1 MRQLSIRKLLGVANR
16 FRCGAD
22 GAGRYNPMGRQ
33 ALRRESANTRHK
45 SKFGA
50 CGVRQLVGE
59 DCYAGAL
66 AVESST
72 ARHLVLGLVQA
83 GAGVRTMK
91 YIIAIVTVVVGMT
104 GLCRADDAA
113 TQRQAVL
120 YEEDQAPPNGT
131 RFAGSAEWR
140 TEWPAPGT
148 ALQRNVQLLKEPG
161 WLDIPIVYGEGKRA
175 ILAVQKAP
183 LTAETLSLLERR
195 HDSQHSVAVLPKLP
209 NQIVSPAL
217 ALPTKAPE
225 YASQPAAS
233 AERRVALVIGNSEYS
248 STAFLPNPRRDA
260 KAVADALR
268 EVGFQT
274 VDLAFD
280 LDRDAMVKALRAF
293 RDQAD
298 KADWALIYFA
308 GHGIEMSGVN
318 YLVPID
324 AKLFD
329 DRDVKT
335 ETVSYEELLDAARGA
350 KMLRLLVLDACR
362 VNPFKDSMRRTM
374 ASRGSNDRG
383 LAPPPE
389 AEPGTLV
396 VYSAKDGEVAADD
409 IDGVN
414 SPFARA
420 FVAEL
425 KVPGLEVRRLFDY
438 VRDDVLDATNKHQQP
453 FTYGSLPGR
462 WDFYFVAKR

>member
-1 MRQLSIRKLLGVANR
+1 M
-16 FRCGAD
+16 
-22 GAGRYNPMGRQ
+22 
-33 ALRRESANTRHK
+33 
-45 SKFGA
+45 
-50 CGVRQLVGE
+50 
-59 DCYAGAL
+59 
-66 AVESST
+66 
-72 ARHLVLGLVQA
+72 ARHSNCVW
-83 GAGVRTMK
+83 
-91 YIIAIVTVVVGMT
+91 
-104 GLCRADDAA
+104 D
-113 TQRQAVL
+113 
-120 YEEDQAPPNGT
+120 
-131 RFAGSAEWR
+131 
-140 TEWPAPGT
+140 
-148 ALQRNVQLLKEPG
+148 
-161 WLDIPIVYGEGKRA
+161 GKQA

-183 LTAETLSLLERR
+183 LTAETLSLLEPR
-195 HDSQHSVAVLPKLP
+195 HDSQHSVAVYPKLP
-209 NQIVSPAL
+209 DQIASPAL

-248 STAFLPNPRRDA
+248 SAAFLPNPRRDA

-268 EVGFQT
+268 EVGLQT
-274 VDLAFD
+274 VDLALD
-280 LDRDAMVKALRAF
+280 LDRDATVKTLRAF

-308 GHGIEMSGVN
+308 GHGIEMSSVN

-396 VYSAKDGEVAADD
+396 VYSAKDGEIAADD

-425 KVPGLEVRRLFDY
+425 KVPGLECGGCSTMSATTFWMRPTSTSSHSPTARCQDGGISILWRSGRAV
-438 VRDDVLDATNKHQQP
+438 VAGDDCMKAVSWLRASLSKASLVDGLHGTLPIASRNP
-453 FTYGSLPGR
+453 FGRVKAKPNLGPKVVSVTDNPLNCDHRPISAGSLRRDIGWWPYNRAHCKNFTLNRSRARRSDCSPAVRAGQPR
-462 WDFYFVAKR
+462 MCLNSVMGSLARPWQSLRSLGSQSW